1 MYGLKVQKLLAQ
13 GNGYK
18 QHALKGQKL
27 LAQGNGYKQH
37 ALKGQKLLAQGN
49 GYKQHA
55 LKGQKLA
62 NLQLFVRPPRVPFF
76 SLRAYHFL
84 RGLNLVNDCSKCH
97 EIRNICT
104 L

>member
-1 MYGLKVQKLLAQ
+1 MVTFEEIIKIDFFKWA
-13 GNGYK
+13 
-18 QHALKGQKL
+18 
-27 LAQGNGYKQH
+27 
-37 ALKGQKLLAQGN
+37 
-49 GYKQHA
+49 
-55 LKGQKLA
+55 
-62 NLQLFVRPPRVPFF
+62 QLFVRFARVPFF

>member
-1 MYGLKVQKLLAQ
+1 MSQFWKPILNTLPYRAT
-13 GNGYK
+13 GYRPK
-18 QHALKGQKL
+18 QPRALPWAKSFCPFRACGAKF
-27 LAQGNGYKQH
+27 AK
-37 ALKGQKLLAQGN
+37 
-49 GYKQHA
+49 
-55 LKGQKLA
+55 
-62 NLQLFVRPPRVPFF
+62 LQLFVRPPKSPVFF